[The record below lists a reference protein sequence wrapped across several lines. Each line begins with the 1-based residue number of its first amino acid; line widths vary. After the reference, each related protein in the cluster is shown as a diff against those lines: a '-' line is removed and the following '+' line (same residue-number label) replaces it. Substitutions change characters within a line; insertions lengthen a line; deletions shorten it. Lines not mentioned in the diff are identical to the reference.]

1 MARRHARS
9 FAAGVLAGSAA
20 TLGSLAALNL
30 LSRVR
35 RRGVVRLEKSLQIG
49 RPVEEVFR
57 SWVDLERLPQLS
69 PMIQQITRQ
78 GDRSHW
84 RVMVDGRSC
93 EWDAMIEQFIPNQ
106 AIGWKSLTG
115 PKHTGRINFSPM
127 GHDTLVHVT
136 MNYAPRLR
144 LLSPFFPTISEHLED
159 YIERVLRD
167 FKSSL
172 EKHEQA
178 PPAREPVAATG
189 TFGAGEDLNGRTQH
203 IRFGG
208 TPSPAEWPPETK
220 T

>member
-9 FAAGVLAGSAA
+9 FVAGVLTGSAA
-20 TLGSLAALNL
+20 TIGSLAAINL
-30 LSRVR
+30 LARVR

-69 PMIQQITRQ
+69 PVIQQITRN

-84 RVMVDGRSC
+84 RVVVDGRSY

-115 PKHTGRINFSPM
+115 PKHTGRISFSPM

-144 LLSPFFPTISEHLED
+144 LLSPFFPTLSEHLED
-159 YIERVLRD
+159 YVERALRD
-167 FKSSL
+167 FKSAL
-172 EKHEQA
+172 EKHAPA
-178 PPAREPVAATG
+178 PPVREPAAATG
-189 TFGAGEDLNGRTQH
+189 TFGPSDDLNGRTQH

>member
-1 MARRHARS
+1 MARPHAKS
-9 FAAGVLAGSAA
+9 FAAGVLTGSAA
-20 TLGSLAALNL
+20 TIGSLAIINL
-30 LSRVR
+30 LARVR

-69 PMIQQITRQ
+69 PMIQQITRH

-84 RVMVDGRSC
+84 RVRVDGRPY

-106 AIGWKSLTG
+106 AVGWKSLRG

-136 MNYAPRLR
+136 MNYAPRFR
-144 LLSPFFPTISEHLED
+144 LLSPFFPTLSEHLED

-172 EKHEQA
+172 EKHE
-178 PPAREPVAATG
+178 PPTTQREPAAATG
-189 TFGAGEDLNGRTQH
+189 TFGPGEDMNGRTQH

>member
-1 MARRHARS
+1 MARRHAKS
-9 FAAGVLAGSAA
+9 FAAGVLTGSAA
-20 TLGSLAALNL
+20 AIGSLAVINL
-30 LSRVR
+30 LARAR

-69 PMIQQITRQ
+69 PIIQQISRN

-84 RVMVDGRSC
+84 RVVVDGRSY

-106 AIGWKSLTG
+106 SVGWKSLSG
-115 PKHTGRINFSPM
+115 PKHTGRISFSPM

-136 MNYAPRLR
+136 MNYVPGFR

-159 YIERVLRD
+159 CIERVLRD
-167 FKSSL
+167 FKSHL
-172 EKHEQA
+172 EKHEQGA
-178 PPAREPVAATG
+178 KQREPSAATG
-189 TFGAGEDLNGRTQH
+189 TFGPGEDMNGRTQH